1 MRHMHANQ
9 QGYAVSHS
17 IGMRSVNGTNH
28 KLKWVV
34 DVALVGVYV
43 AGPGSRGVVGNPLAS
58 FRVWK

>member
-9 QGYAVSHS
+9 QRYAVSHS
-17 IGMRSVNGTNH
+17 IGMRSVNGTSH

-34 DVALVGVYV
+34 DVALVVVYV